1 MKNRNFYRDPAT
13 GVVYEYDDQQVE
25 SGFVLDSLVPM
36 TAEEIEAH
44 LNHASVP
51 MTVEEVERLRLVA
64 YADPITGSDRFFA
77 EAARLQAIGGTTDE
91 IEAARAAGAARYAEI
106 QGQYPW
112 PA

>member
-1 MKNRNFYRDPAT
+1 MKYFKNKNGEVFAYETQEERNQFGA
-13 GVVYEYDDQQVE
+13 DDLVE
-25 SGFVLDSLVPM
+25 M
-36 TAEEIEAH
+36 TADEIEAH
-44 LNHASVP
+44 LNPTLAP
-51 MTVEEVERLRLVA
+51 ATVEEVERMRLVA

-77 EAARLQAIGGTTDE
+77 EAARLQAMGGTTDE